1 MNDAFLDAVIDTILP
16 GETGGAEKGAALPS
30 GTAAGITLCL
40 DGPHGAILASIAEG
54 VGGADGFVAA
64 ASPAREASLAAVE
77 KRNFDALRAL
87 VTALVQDY
95 YETPAVIAAMGWRAG
110 GAQPL
115 GHHVAEADATTL
127 ALLDKV
133 RARGPIWRDP
143 SGRQE

>member
-16 GETGGAEKGAALPS
+16 GETAGPPITPLPTGTTAGVAPRPDGRHFAILELIAESSGGAHGFAALAP
-30 GTAAGITLCL
+30 G
-40 DGPHGAILASIAEG
+40 
-54 VGGADGFVAA
+54 
-64 ASPAREASLAAVE
+64 AREAILAAVE
-77 KRNFDALRAL
+77 KRNFDAFRAL
-87 VTALVQDY
+87 VIALVQDY

-115 GHHVAEADATTL
+115 GHHVAEADAATP